1 MENTRP
7 TAGRSAPPTL
17 ESHAVHDGLREAAE
31 RIGLTAVEL
40 ETPTV
45 QQTVLEE
52 LKQAVPALP
61 DLIRQAGEQLDV
73 HGAVRF
79 TGLPVACDVALIGLL
94 AAFGQPTS
102 RGNGAPAERLIYEVA
117 PDDAATGPTNLSK
130 GRAAQNPHTDSPVQH
145 RPHEFLALAC
155 VTGDPA
161 GGGLSTVVRADE
173 VAAALD
179 ERDGGATT
187 ALLREEKYPFLD
199 TPLGLDEPPVIAP
212 VLRRTSQGRWRV
224 RFRRDAL
231 VAGFQRHPNVTS
243 AAHRAAVDA
252 FTTMATDPALT
263 ATFQLAPG
271 DMVLLDNTRV
281 MHGRT
286 EITGT
291 AERRLK
297 RIKLFGEGR
306 PRDGSG
312 R

>member
-1 MENTRP
+1 METTRP
-7 TAGRSAPPTL
+7 AAGHSAPPALDT
-17 ESHAVHDGLREAAE
+17 HAIHDGLREAAE
-31 RIGLTAVEL
+31 SMSLTAAEL
-40 ETPTV
+40 EPSAV

-52 LKQAVPALP
+52 LTQAVPALA
-61 DLIRQAGEQLDV
+61 DLTRQAGEHLDV

-94 AAFGQPTS
+94 AAFGRPTS

-117 PDDAATGPTNLSK
+117 PDDAASGPTNLSK
-130 GRAAQNPHTDSPVQH
+130 GRAAQKPHTDSPVQH

-161 GGGLSTVVRADE
+161 GGGLSTVVRVDD
-173 VAAALD
+173 VATALD

-187 ALLREEKYPFLD
+187 ALLREETFPFLE

-212 VLRRTSQGRWRV
+212 VLRLTPEGRWRV
-224 RFRRDAL
+224 RFRHDAL
-231 VAGFQRHPNVTS
+231 VAGFQRHPDVTS
-243 AAHRAAVDA
+243 AAHREAVDA
-252 FTTMATDPALT
+252 FTTLATDPALT

-297 RIKLFGEGR
+297 RIKLFGEER
-306 PRDGSG
+306 AV
-312 R
+312 

>member
-1 MENTRP
+1 MEPPRP
-7 TAGRSAPPTL
+7 TAGRSAPPALDT
-17 ESHAVHDGLREAAE
+17 HASHDGLREAAE
-31 RIGLTAVEL
+31 RIGLTAAEL
-40 ETPTV
+40 EAPTV
-45 QQTVLEE
+45 QQAVLEE
-52 LKQAVPALP
+52 LTQAVPALA

-79 TGLPVACDVALIGLL
+79 TGLPVASDVALIGLL
-94 AAFGQPTS
+94 TAFGQPTS
-102 RGNGAPAERLIYEVA
+102 RGNGAPAECLVYEVA

-130 GRAAQNPHTDSPVQH
+130 GRAAQKPHTDSPVQH

-161 GGGLSTVVRADE
+161 GGGLSTVVRADD

-179 ERDGGATT
+179 EHDGGATT
-187 ALLREEKYPFLD
+187 ALLREETFLFLD

-212 VLRRTSQGRWRV
+212 VLRRTSEGQWRV
-224 RFRRDAL
+224 RFRHDAL
-231 VAGFQRHPNVTS
+231 VAGFQRHPDVAS
-243 AAHRAAVDA
+243 DAHREAVDA

-263 ATFQLAPG
+263 AIFQLVPG

-297 RIKLFGEGR
+297 RIKLFGQGTAA
-306 PRDGSG
+306 
-312 R
+312 

>member
-1 MENTRP
+1 METTHP
-7 TAGRSAPPTL
+7 AAGRSAPPALDT
-17 ESHAVHDGLREAAE
+17 HAIHDGLREAAE
-31 RIGLTAVEL
+31 RIGLPPAEL
-40 ETPTV
+40 ETPAV
-45 QQTVLEE
+45 QQAVLEE
-52 LKQAVPALP
+52 LTQAVPALA
-61 DLIRQAGEQLDV
+61 DLTRQAGETLDI

-79 TGLPVACDVALIGLL
+79 TGLPTASDVALIGLL

-102 RGNGAPAERLIYEVA
+102 AGNGAPTERLVYEVA

-130 GRAAQNPHTDSPVQH
+130 GRAAQKPHTDSPVQH
-145 RPHEFLALAC
+145 RPHELLALAC

-161 GGGLSTVVRADE
+161 GGGLSTVVRADD

-187 ALLREEKYPFLD
+187 ALLREETFPFLD
-199 TPLGLDEPPVIAP
+199 TPLRLDEPPVIAP
-212 VLRRTSQGRWRV
+212 VLRRTPNGPWRV
-224 RFRRDAL
+224 RFRHDAL
-231 VAGFQRHPNVTS
+231 VAGFQRHPDVAG

-286 EITGT
+286 AITGT

-297 RIKLFGEGR
+297 RIKLFGSR
-306 PRDGSG
+306 PNPN
-312 R
+312 